1 VGSWSRPRPSLVLGP
16 PLLVAHAEKFGG
28 DDETVFHLI
37 TGQSPAQPMPVPDEE
52 IWKILASIRSL
63 DPGDSSTVNW

>member
-1 VGSWSRPRPSLVLGP
+1 
-16 PLLVAHAEKFGG
+16 VAHAEKFGG

-37 TGQSPAQPMPVPDEE
+37 TGQSPAQPIPVPDEE

-63 DPGDSSTVNW
+63 DPGDSSRVNW